1 MRCWTWF
8 LSAALLVAV
17 AIAPVLAA
25 DAPAAAP
32 EAKKADAPTDPAA
45 PAAPAPAKPVVEGDL
60 AVMVREC
67 KLTDEQVTKMAAA
80 ATAVMQQLVEWQ
92 KANNE
97 KLAAHQKAFEAARA
111 ASDQAAMAKVQS
123 DAMPLLQER
132 MALIT
137 KGQKGMLDILTPEQR
152 STWLGF
158 ITFRQLMVPLA
169 QINLTGEQLTKIR
182 EICNAAGKEVGE
194 VKDEGEAGA
203 AAMMKIRT
211 TLLSDV
217 REKIL
222 TPEQRTKMEPPP
234 VAPTPPPAAAPK
246 APETKAP
253 EAEKKAPD
261 AESKEPAK
269 K

>member
-97 KLAAHQKAFEAARA
+97 
-111 ASDQAAMAKVQS
+111 KVQS